1 MKKELAEYKERF
13 IRLQNIYKITTK
25 KNKLLMEERERR
37 NLLIDRQA
45 EEIRLLKKK
54 VKEYEKR
61 INKGSDK
68 E

>member
-37 NLLIDRQA
+37 NLLVDRQA
-45 EEIRLLKKK
+45 EEIRFLKKK

-61 INKGSDK
+61 INKGSN
-68 E
+68 